1 MTKTPINPKN
11 AAPPVGPYNIAV
23 RAGDFLFCSGQIPM
37 DPVSEEMVTG
47 DIEVQARRAL
57 DNLKLIL
64 QDQGLTFANVV
75 KATIYLTN
83 MADFA
88 MTNEVYAKY
97 FCEPYAARAAVAV
110 AELPKGANIEI
121 EAIAHY

>member
-1 MTKTPINPKN
+1 MTKTPVNPKN

-23 RAGDFLFCSGQIPM
+23 RAGDLLYCSGQIPL
-37 DPVSEEMVTG
+37 DPISGEMVTG

-57 DNLKLIL
+57 DNVKLIL
-64 QDQGLTFANVV
+64 EDQGLTFANAV

-83 MADFA
+83 MADFGMA
-88 MTNEVYAKY
+88 NEVYAEY
-97 FCEPYAARAAVAV
+97 FQEPYPARAAVAV

-121 EAIAHY
+121 ELIAHY